1 MDNLE
6 LVRLR
11 ESAIELI
18 RDCGDADLLDLL
30 CKLIVEL
37 GAGKI

>member
-18 RDCGDADLLDLL
+18 RNCGDADLLDLL
-30 CKLIVEL
+30 CKMLVEF
-37 GAGKI
+37 GIGEI